1 MLQLC
6 IYFQS
11 MANLKLTTF
20 FFPLQALIEEL
31 YNNYFRL
38 RLLLSQL
45 VCESCMSHT
54 SSYISGSLT
63 SCQKTITNATKQFD
77 THTTGTAERKLSN
90 STVHN
95 AVWDIHLHDI
105 FLSKVKFSR
114 DMSFYKSIKIPC
126 KLLPPFSNTI
136 SVFLEACSIFFI
148 WLPDALII
156 FDIFKYK
163 NQASTFILQF
173 RSNLITLFSSR
184 NLFVCPLNGNCG
196 LFYTLSGFHMI
207 ISLQLAYMLIFHCH
221 CLLNK
226 CLWLL

>member
-1 MLQLC
+1 
-6 IYFQS
+6 

-31 YNNYFRL
+31 HNNYLRL

-45 VCESCMSHT
+45 VCESCMNHT
-54 SSYISGSLT
+54 SLYISGSLT
-63 SCQKTITNATKQFD
+63 SCLKTITNASKQFD
-77 THTTGTAERKLSN
+77 TQTTGTADRKLSN

-105 FLSKVKFSR
+105 FLSKVKFPR

-136 SVFLEACSIFFI
+136 SVFLKACSIFFI
-148 WLPDALII
+148 WLPDALMI

-173 RSNLITLFSSR
+173 RSNLMTFFSLR
-184 NLFVCPLNGNCG
+184 NFFVCPTGPWMVTVDYFKHYLDFVWLYLCSWHIC
-196 LFYTLSGFHMI
+196 LSFTVTV
-207 ISLQLAYMLIFHCH
+207 FWT
-221 CLLNK
+221 NV
-226 CLWLL
+226 WLL